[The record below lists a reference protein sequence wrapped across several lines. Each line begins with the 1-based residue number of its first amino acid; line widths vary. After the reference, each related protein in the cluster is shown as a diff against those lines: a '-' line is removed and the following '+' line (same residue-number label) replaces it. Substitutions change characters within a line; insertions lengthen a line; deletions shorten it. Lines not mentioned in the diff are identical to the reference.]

1 MRDSQNPVLKRK
13 VATVAFTFGVWNPQP
28 WSGKIPKQMIEQ
40 SALLSI
46 ARSSGGQFRTMK
58 SRTEKGPLWAEM
70 DVRAYGKLE
79 QIDLQSPEA
88 GEISLRARKIEG
100 MAQIAEE
107 DMAEGRNYD
116 YDILQNIRDRA
127 ASNTA
132 VYFDNAGIGTSGDA
146 STGETNII
154 RPYRSIY
161 TTVRQDA
168 PGNYLTVAKAANA
181 AAYRSAIKSAIEIGE
196 QSDWFDGDLVV
207 TASPAWKSFLRD
219 LPIDGSN
226 GAPVWDQNADTLY
239 GHPINWTKG
248 ARLAN
253 ASGAGTA
260 TSKPTGNHLLTVG
273 PRALHVVGTAPFVVG
288 DPATPQAF
296 VTDPTTGLG
305 MRDDSMYVKIRC
317 QLAFSP
323 GDALDEGTTT
333 SAFSV
338 LEQLA

>member
-1 MRDSQNPVLKRK
+1 M
-13 VATVAFTFGVWNPQP
+13 AFTFGVWTPQA
-28 WSGKIPKQMIEQ
+28 WSGKIPKQIIEQ

-58 SRTEKGPLWAEM
+58 SRLEKGPLWADM
-70 DVRAYGKLE
+70 DVRAYGRLE

-107 DMAEGRNYD
+107 DLAEGRNYD
-116 YDILQNIRDRA
+116 YDIIQNLRDRA

-132 VYFDNAGIGTSGDA
+132 IYLDNAGIGTSGDA
-146 STGETNII
+146 TTGETAIL

-161 TTVRQDA
+161 TAVRTDA
-168 PGNYLTVAKAANA
+168 AANYGTVAAAANA
-181 AAYRSAIKSAIEIGE
+181 AAYRTAIKGLIEKAE
-196 QSDWFDGDLVV
+196 QSTWFDGDLVI
-207 TASPAWKSFLRD
+207 TASPAWKSYLRD
-219 LPIDGSN
+219 MPIDGSN
-226 GAPVWDQNADTLY
+226 GAPVWDQASDTIY
-239 GHPINWTKG
+239 GHKIQWSRG

-253 ASGAGTA
+253 AAGAGTA
-260 TSKPTGNHLLTVG
+260 TSKPTGNHLMTIG
-273 PRALHVVGTAPFVVG
+273 PRGLHIMGSAPFVTG

-296 VTDPTTGLG
+296 LTDPTTGLG
-305 MRDDSMYVKIRC
+305 MRDDSLYFKVRC

-323 GDALDEGTTT
+323 GDTLDEGTTS
-333 SAFSV
+333 SAFAV

>member
-1 MRDSQNPVLKRK
+1 M
-13 VATVAFTFGVWNPQP
+13 AFTYGTWNPQP
-28 WSGKIPKQMIEQ
+28 WSGKIPKKIIEQ

-46 ARSSGGQFRTMK
+46 ARSSGGQFRSMK
-58 SRTEKGPLWAEM
+58 TRTESGPLWAEM

-107 DMAEGRNYD
+107 DLAEGRNYNF
-116 YDILQNIRDRA
+116 DILENLRDRA

-132 VYFDNAGIGTSGDA
+132 VYFDNAGIGTSGDPT
-146 STGETNII
+146 TGEASIL
-154 RPYRSIY
+154 RPYKSIY
-161 TTVRQDA
+161 TAVREDA
-168 PGNYLTVAKAANA
+168 AANYFTVAKAGNA
-181 AAYRSAIKSAIEIGE
+181 AAYRSAIKSMIETAE

-207 TASPAWKSFLRD
+207 TASLAWKSYLRD
-219 LPIDGSN
+219 MPIDGSN
-226 GAPVWDQNADTLY
+226 GAPVWDQAADTLY
-239 GHPINWTKG
+239 GHPINWSRG

-253 ASGAGTA
+253 AAGAGTA
-260 TSKPTGNHLLTVG
+260 TSKPTGNHLMTIG
-273 PRALHVVGTAPFVVG
+273 PRALHIVGSAPFVVG

-296 VTDPTTGLG
+296 LTDPTTGLG
-305 MRDDSMYVKIRC
+305 MRDDSLYLKVRC

-323 GDALDEGTTT
+323 GDALDEGDTV

>member
-1 MRDSQNPVLKRK
+1 M
-13 VATVAFTFGVWNPQP
+13 AFTYGVWNPQP
-28 WSGKIPKQMIEQ
+28 WSGKIPKKIIEQ

-58 SRTEKGPLWAEM
+58 TRTETGPLWAEM

-107 DMAEGRNYD
+107 DMAEGRNYNF
-116 YDILQNIRDRA
+116 DILANLRDRA

-132 VYFDNAGIGTSGDA
+132 VYFDNAGIGTSGA
-146 STGETNII
+146 PTTGETNII

-161 TTVRQDA
+161 TAVRTDA
-168 PGNYLTVAKAANA
+168 SANYGTVAKAANA
-181 AAYRSAIKSAIEIGE
+181 AAYRSAIKGMIEVAE
-196 QSDWFDGDLVV
+196 QSDWFDGDLVI
-207 TASPAWKSFLRD
+207 TASPAWKSYLRD
-219 LPIDGSN
+219 MPIDGSN
-226 GAPVWDQNADTLY
+226 GAPVWDQAQDTLY
-239 GHPINWTKG
+239 GHPIQWSRG
-248 ARLAN
+248 ARLAS
-253 ASGAGTA
+253 AAGAGTA
-260 TSKPTGNHLLTVG
+260 TSKPTGNHLMTIG
-273 PRALHVVGTAPFVVG
+273 PRALHIAGSAPFVVG

-305 MRDDSMYVKIRC
+305 MRDDSLYVKIRC

-323 GDALDEGTTT
+323 GDALDAADTV
-333 SAFSV
+333 SAFAV